1 MLGTSTARGTVIKVP
16 DASPGLLIVNGE
28 QKWFG
33 LEGVWRSPVAPAV
46 NMTVDV
52 ELNES
57 GSVLGITAVD
67 AQQLTKEKLDRLGGL
82 VGGIAQQQGK
92 EAAEIAKQGVG
103 ALAARMGTSALVA
116 TVVLWVAWFFLPAVK
131 LEFFLLNR
139 TFTFWEYLAMDVTN
153 PQTPSGSHGLL
164 GLLGLACILAP
175 VARPFVQ
182 HAKAR
187 YLNAAPLAFIVVA
200 PLLVYW
206 KMTRGIGPAG
216 AENSLA
222 ELTRGVQREAA
233 KALLDSLSISAG
245 AVVLLVPAA
254 FLAAA
259 AFKRGPRT

>member
-1 MLGTSTARGTVIKVP
+1 MSTLGTSTTRGTIIKVP
-16 DASPGLLIVNGE
+16 DSTPGLLIVNGQ
-28 QKWFG
+28 QKWFV
-33 LEGVWRSPVAPAV
+33 LEAVWRSPIAPAI
-46 NMTVDV
+46 NMNVDV
-52 ELNES
+52 EMNEN

-67 AQQLTKEKLDRLGGL
+67 AQQLTKEKLDRLGD
-82 VGGIAQQQGK
+82 IAQQQGK

-103 ALAARMGTSALVA
+103 ALAARMGTSTLVA

-153 PQTPSGSHGLL
+153 PQTPTGSHGLL

-182 HAKAR
+182 HARAR
-187 YLNAAPLAFIVVA
+187 YLNAAPLAFLVVA
-200 PLLVYW
+200 PLLVYLR
-206 KMTRGIGPAG
+206 MRGGIGPAG
-216 AENSLA
+216 AENSIA

-245 AVVLLVPAA
+245 AVVLLIPAV
-254 FLAAA
+254 FLAVM